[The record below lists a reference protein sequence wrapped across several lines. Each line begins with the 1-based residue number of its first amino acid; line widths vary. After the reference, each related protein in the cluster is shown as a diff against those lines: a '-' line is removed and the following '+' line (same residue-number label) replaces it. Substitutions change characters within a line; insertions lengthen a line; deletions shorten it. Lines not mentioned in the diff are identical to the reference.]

1 MRHMARLTDL
11 TTLHIVSYLA
21 GTPVFTSLHKPTIT
35 LTITPFMCLV
45 TVFIQHKCILNMY
58 VCVCIGFI
66 VLIYLLIVK
75 HRTHSP
81 TIHFY

>member
-1 MRHMARLTDL
+1 MTHMARLTDL

-45 TVFIQHKCILNMY
+45 TVFIQHKCPY
-58 VCVCIGFI
+58 VPNAGSDK
-66 VLIYLLIVK
+66 VK
-75 HRTHSP
+75 NSSVN
-81 TIHFY
+81 